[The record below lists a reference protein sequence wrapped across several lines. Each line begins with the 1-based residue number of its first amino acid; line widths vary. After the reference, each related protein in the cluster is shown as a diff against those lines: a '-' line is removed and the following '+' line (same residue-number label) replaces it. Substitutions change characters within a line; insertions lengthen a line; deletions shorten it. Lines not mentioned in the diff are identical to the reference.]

1 MTGGI
6 SQGSMLRPQIFT
18 MYINDLEKGTEG
30 RKVSLEKSQRGYNM
44 I

>member
-18 MYINDLEKGTEG
+18 MYINDLEKGTG
-30 RKVSLEKSQRGYNM
+30 KKVSLEKRGYNM